1 MLEGWQGKEA
11 HEDKYW
17 KDKSQSRSF
26 KTESDIIWEE
36 SVINI
41 YTIYAFYYET
51 IISRRVKRSVQY

>member
-11 HEDKYW
+11 HEDKYS

-51 IISRRVKRSVQY
+51 IISRRVKRSM